1 LADKDKHLADKD
13 AELKRVVEARDKHL
27 ADKDK
32 QLAEKDRALK
42 AAVAALAFQPLI
54 IQVRA
59 HALCP
64 LGRIERLSLLQV
76 SCAKLHCKPMARA
89 S

>member
-1 LADKDKHLADKD
+1 VWFVRVG
-13 AELKRVVEARDKHL
+13 AELNRVVEVKDKHL

-54 IQVRA
+54 ITSTRTRG
-59 HALCP
+59 ALCP